1 MAKLWAFAFL
11 VVALC
16 ATAQEESSK
25 DKPKGSDATTEY
37 PTLSP
42 PPPPPDPLIH
52 NLQFSLPIVT
62 VCILLFIMMVIVIV
76 VMRKARYGQFCC
88 LKPKMRFR
96 YVDDDQDAESGNQ
109 TPPPT
114 YKVMEMIAPP
124 DYTDALQ
131 DVLVSQSK
139 QEGEEEPSEET
150 REGSSMVEVPLE
162 DNEAEDDRTPLN
174 P

>member
-16 ATAQEESSK
+16 ATGSRAQEESSK

-88 LKPKMRFR
+88 LKP
-96 YVDDDQDAESGNQ
+96 VNAESGNQ

-150 REGSSMVEVPLE
+150 REGTSTVEVPLE

>member
-16 ATAQEESSK
+16 ATGSRAQEESSK

-52 NLQFSLPIVT
+52 VSNTTDNST
-62 VCILLFIMMVIVIV
+62 
-76 VMRKARYGQFCC
+76 
-88 LKPKMRFR
+88 
-96 YVDDDQDAESGNQ
+96 DAESGNQ

-150 REGSSMVEVPLE
+150 REGTSTVEVPLE